1 MGSRFFWIGLGVN
14 GVGQRNNI
22 KMANRWGIPEDVEI
36 YVLKRDTCCV
46 YCGVDFSIDQSKKT
60 KPTWEHIINDIRIVT
75 KDNIALCC
83 KSCNASK
90 GAKPLIKWL
99 DSEYCKSR
107 NITSSTVA
115 KVVWNHWNMASERT
129 TSDKID

>member
-1 MGSRFFWIGLGVN
+1 
-14 GVGQRNNI
+14 
-22 KMANRWGIPEDVEI
+22 MANRWGIPEDVEI

-46 YCGVDFSIDQSKKT
+46 YCGVDFSIDHKSKKT

-83 KSCNASK
+83 TSCNASK

-107 NITSSTVA
+107 NITSSMVA
-115 KVVWNHWNMASERT
+115 KVVWNHLNIASV
-129 TSDKID
+129 SMKSNDVD